1 MPSRLAA
8 QPGSASSVTDA
19 DCVAV
24 CSYLSAVRT
33 DAAPHRALRV
43 APQPVDVNAT
53 EETARGLGAA
63 RSLAL
68 SMNGPNRILII
79 RINMQSAGLATATPS
94 YCDEACVQVCAD
106 AGCVMLLL
114 LLPLWMCNR

>member
-1 MPSRLAA
+1 M
-8 QPGSASSVTDA
+8 
-19 DCVAV
+19 

-33 DAAPHRALRV
+33 DAAPHRALRF

-63 RSLAL
+63 RNLAV

-79 RINMQSAGLATATPS
+79 RINMQSAGLATVTPS

-106 AGCVMLLL
+106 TCCAVLLL
-114 LLPLWMCNR
+114 LWWCWLRWLWFCLRLLLSWSSWSSW

>member
-1 MPSRLAA
+1 VR
-8 QPGSASSVTDA
+8 
-19 DCVAV
+19 
-24 CSYLSAVRT
+24 SYLSAVRT
-33 DAAPHRALRV
+33 DAAPHRALHGV
-43 APQPVDVNAT
+43 VDVNAT

-63 RSLAL
+63 RNLAL
-68 SMNGPNRILII
+68 RMNGPNRILII